1 MTRHQLLAAV
11 CASLLLVSA
20 CGSDSDTNASANSD
34 TQAACDTWIAADTA
48 LVAFSFTGAGNE
60 TSVTNAFDDA
70 IAAAD
75 TERATALSD
84 LKDSLQ
90 PIIDNPES
98 EPSDELMAQF
108 GDALG
113 WVGDNCDVTTLDVSA
128 KEFEYDGI
136 PDTLSTGYTVVDFD
150 NVGNEAH
157 EMFVFRTNDGVTE
170 SFEEIIALPEDE
182 VFSKIT
188 PVNATFA
195 MPGASDVGSWNLTE
209 PGDYTVICFIP
220 LGTTADNEGGGPP
233 HFTQGMVQQ
242 FTVTS

>member
-1 MTRHQLLAAV
+1 MARHQRFAGV
-11 CASLLLVSA
+11 CASLLFISA
-20 CGSDSDTNASANSD
+20 CGSDSNTNESGSAD

-48 LVAFSFTGAGNE
+48 LVAFSFTGAGDGD
-60 TSVTNAFDDA
+60 SVNTAFDDA
-70 IAAAD
+70 IAAAG
-75 TERATALSD
+75 TARAATLSD

-98 EPSDELMAQF
+98 EPSEELLAQF

-113 WVGDNCDVTTLDVSA
+113 WVEENCSVTTLDVSA
-128 KEFEYDGI
+128 KEFDYDGI
-136 PDTLSTGYTVVDFD
+136 PDTLSTGYTVVNFD

-157 EMFVFRTNDGVTE
+157 EMFVFRTNNGVTE

-195 MPGASDVGSWNLTE
+195 MPGGSDVGSWNLTE
-209 PGDYTVICFIP
+209 PGAYTVICFIP
-220 LGTTADNEGGGPP
+220 LGTTATNEGDGPP

-242 FTVTS
+242 FTVAS

>member
-1 MTRHQLLAAV
+1 MIRHHLVAGL
-11 CASLLLVSA
+11 CTSLLVITA
-20 CGSDSDTNASANSD
+20 CGSDSDSNDSADSD

-48 LVAFSFTGAGNE
+48 LVIFSVTGAGDRD
-60 TSVTNAFDDA
+60 SVNSAFDDA
-70 IAAAD
+70 IAASDAD
-75 TERATALSD
+75 RAATLGD

-90 PIIDNPES
+90 PIIENPES
-98 EPSDELMAQF
+98 EPSNELMSQF

-113 WVGDNCDVTTLDVSA
+113 WVEDNCDVATLDVSA

-136 PDTLSTGYTVVDFD
+136 PDTLDTGYTLVNFD

-195 MPGASDVGSWNLTE
+195 MPGGGDVGSWNLTE
-209 PGDYTVICFIP
+209 PGAYTVVCFIP
-220 LGTTADNEGGGPP
+220 LGTTADTEGDGPP